1 MLEMRLRVV
10 NITYSLEN
18 RLELELTETVFVGDI
33 AEQARC
39 KELIRSGAPLS
50 PDDRDDLMFG
60 PAPKTLAA

>member
-1 MLEMRLRVV
+1 MHDAAAGLYRKLIIVDDRLAGA
-10 NITYSLEN
+10 
-18 RLELELTETVFVGDI
+18 VFVGDI

-39 KELIRSGAPLS
+39 KELIRSGVPLS